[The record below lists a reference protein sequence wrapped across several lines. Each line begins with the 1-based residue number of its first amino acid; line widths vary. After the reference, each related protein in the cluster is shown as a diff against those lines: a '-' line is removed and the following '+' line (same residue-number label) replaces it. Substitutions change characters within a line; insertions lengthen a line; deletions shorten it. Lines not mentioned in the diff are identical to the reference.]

1 MLLPPWNVNLPGR
14 DSVTTFVFS
23 LLIYFSN
30 FSFLLFFFLSLCI
43 IKLITQ
49 SGILHF
55 YFLISGEILW
65 PETRLSQVQGK
76 AWDWLW
82 PRWRKSAKSQNLKW
96 NPRGSMIT
104 MYHGW
109 SYSGKQM
116 QLCVYVIVWLCITM
130 CAHMRVCACSPVYVF
145 NEFTCKNLVFMDS
158 LQWYVIL
165 IHDGQIKIKRTI

>member
-1 MLLPPWNVNLPGR
+1 MSWASLVCWPHCIHSQIMLLPPWTVWTYQVEIQSQHL
-14 DSVTTFVFS
+14 FF
-23 LLIYFSN
+23 LIYFSIY
-30 FSFLLFFFLSLCI
+30 SFLLLSFFFLSLCI

-82 PRWRKSAKSQNLKW
+82 PRWRKSTKSKNLKW

-109 SYSGKQM
+109 SSSGSRCS
-116 QLCVYVIVWLCITM
+116 CVCMCHCMIVYHYVCTY
-130 CAHMRVCACSPVYVF
+130 ACVSM
-145 NEFTCKNLVFMDS
+145 FTCIWF
-158 LQWYVIL
+158 
-165 IHDGQIKIKRTI
+165 